1 MDFINLKVYFMK
13 NKKLHYTD
21 EIKKELDKRYDEYK
35 SGKIKLITAEESKKR
50 IQKILNASR

>member
-1 MDFINLKVYFMK
+1 MK